1 MGENLAPEQL
11 GLAGIRPFLEA
22 APPVRA
28 EPEGIGAPLSRM
40 RQRLVKC
47 GQTLS
52 GLVEPAGQAL
62 VSEAISRL
70 GQQVFRIVVVGQIK
84 SGKSSFINAFT
95 RQPAGLLAC
104 RFERQGRCVERM
116 QPGSTGLRR
125 ARLQPP
131 HRAATG

>member
-1 MGENLAPEQL
+1 MWENLAPEQL

-62 VSEAISRL
+62 VSGHGEGGAGTLSPPPAC
-70 GQQVFRIVVVGQIK
+70 GVGA
-84 SGKSSFINAFT
+84 S
-95 RQPAGLLAC
+95 
-104 RFERQGRCVERM
+104 
-116 QPGSTGLRR
+116 PG
-125 ARLQPP
+125 
-131 HRAATG
+131 